1 MRLIINFYKSAVTFS
16 IGKYLGAFMKER
28 GGAGVNIKLI
38 CRLKQHSFFNLDT
51 LSNLKGIPR

>member
-16 IGKYLGAFMKER
+16 VGKYLGASVSE
-28 GGAGVNIKLI
+28 GGGVGVNIKLI

-51 LSNLKGIPR
+51 LSNLKGITR